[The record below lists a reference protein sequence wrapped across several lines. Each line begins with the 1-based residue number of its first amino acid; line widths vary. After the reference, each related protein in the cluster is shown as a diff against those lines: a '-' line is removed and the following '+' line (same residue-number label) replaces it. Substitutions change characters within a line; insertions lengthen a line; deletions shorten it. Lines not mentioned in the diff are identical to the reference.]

1 MFPTCTAI
9 TGLAEEKT
17 KKILQPLFTAFI
29 SIGFLFGALTS
40 GLFQYFEFNPRL
52 VICSLFILA
61 LIGIVLIFIYGLPIN
76 YENFEKAERF
86 RFPEKK

>member
-1 MFPTCTAI
+1 M
-9 TGLAEEKT
+9 GYMRKT

-40 GLFQYFEFNPRL
+40 GVFQYYEFNPRL

-61 LIGIVLIFIYGLPIN
+61 LIVICLIYYFGLPN
-76 YENFEKAERF
+76 YYENF
-86 RFPEKK
+86 